1 MMFEPARTCS
11 CIPSRA
17 PGAAHTP
24 YPTSHNLAPR
34 STTARSMVSTGS
46 STVPTAPIV
55 ADMLGAVPGA
65 EASDKITF
73 GAFVEL
79 QDRIICD
86 EGMEEQI
93 VAALA
98 VFDVRLGGG
107 RRGDVPRRSK
117 LTVNTDPPHTH
128 QIPCVLHGENLSVVH
143 THACIRSLPSSIRT
157 LAPSVARSP
166 TTTTAQTERVHPQ
179 GCLPQGA
186 HADGRR
192 QAVR

>member
-1 MMFEPARTCS
+1 MMFEPAHTCS

-128 QIPCVLHGENLSVVH
+128 TRYPACCTVRTSLSCTHKRVYTLTPFLHSH
-143 THACIRSLPSSIRT
+143 PRSLRCS
-157 LAPSVARSP
+157 LP
-166 TTTTAQTERVHPQ
+166 TH
-179 GCLPQGA
+179 
-186 HADGRR
+186 
-192 QAVR
+192 